1 MGEMRG
7 GLSGSSLF
15 KLFFGKLL
23 VPIIVSDG
31 GTDGDGGRGS
41 ILQLLPSGVAISGIV
56 PFVSTVVAYERSF
69 KL

>member
-15 KLFFGKLL
+15 ELFFGKLL

-31 GTDGDGGRGS
+31 GTDGGGDRGS
-41 ILQLLPSGVAISGIV
+41 VLQLLLSGAAISGVV
-56 PFVSTVVAYERSF
+56 PFASAMIAYERLF
-69 KL
+69 

>member
-15 KLFFGKLL
+15 ELHLSELL
-23 VPIIVSDG
+23 VPVFISDG
-31 GTDGDGGRGS
+31 GTDGSGNGEG
-41 ILQLLPSGVAISGIV
+41 IFQLLSSGVAISGIV
-56 PFVSTVVAYERSF
+56 PFASAVVAYEHSF